1 MQDESLHDAT
11 IPVDDAED
19 IMVEYYMVD
28 SGTERG
34 KRKLVDSTGFSYT
47 VKKNDHVLWRC
58 TKRSKTINCPATII
72 QDGDN
77 YRPGQKQHIHA
88 GDPGCHI
95 ALRIKA
101 VKQQAKQAKF
111 EEISSS
117 IVEEAIRTNGDISAP
132 AGSRPNPGYLVRTT
146 NRVRQMDRPKNPSDL
161 HDEVGYIEKI
171 ITNVIQ

>member
-47 VKKNDHVLWRC
+47 VKKQKNDHVLWRC

-72 QDGDN
+72 QDGDD
-77 YRPGQKQHIHA
+77 YRPGQKQHTE
-88 GDPGCHI
+88 D
-95 ALRIKA
+95 
-101 VKQQAKQAKF
+101 
-111 EEISSS
+111 
-117 IVEEAIRTNGDISAP
+117 
-132 AGSRPNPGYLVRTT
+132 
-146 NRVRQMDRPKNPSDL
+146 
-161 HDEVGYIEKI
+161 
-171 ITNVIQ
+171 